1 MVHMGLL
8 LFHNFVTLCAF
19 NNDSRPYSTSVFV
32 WKDSLRFNENDLHV
46 EPDCSCV
53 LKKCITH
60 ALVIDGVFLF
70 SVPIMECL
78 SFIKL
83 MK

>member
-32 WKDSLRFNENDLHV
+32 WKDSLRFNENDLH
-46 EPDCSCV
+46 ERPDSSCV
-53 LKKCITH
+53 FKKCITH

-70 SVPIMECL
+70 SVPIMECH
-78 SFIKL
+78 
-83 MK
+83 